1 MARNVSIVYGI
12 VVRNRV
18 LILQIAI
25 SGNNDSPIIT
35 PITKAICVIRPCI
48 SFPIL
53 LPMCRLM
60 LLWSS
65 LLTYSQRS

>member
-35 PITKAICVIRPCI
+35 PITKAIMLIN
-48 SFPIL
+48 FPIL
-53 LPMCRLM
+53 PPMCRLM